1 MDLVSTAQLLGNFG
15 EFFGSIA
22 VVVTLIFLTFQMRQN
37 ATETRNSSIQSIM
50 SSEANGRYAMLN
62 SDVPSILVRLRA
74 GDPLSVED
82 EIRFDTFMHG
92 VFHDYETAFHAWRT
106 GTVPSEVMDAMD
118 ERIRVW
124 IDVPGW
130 EQRWRYAA
138 RLHTESFRKHVDEL
152 AGR

>member
-37 ATETRNSSIQSIM
+37 TTETRNSSIQSI
-50 SSEANGRYAMLN
+50 
-62 SDVPSILVRLRA
+62 
-74 GDPLSVED
+74 
-82 EIRFDTFMHG
+82 
-92 VFHDYETAFHAWRT
+92 HAWRT

-138 RLHTESFRKHVDEL
+138 RLHTESFRQHVDEL